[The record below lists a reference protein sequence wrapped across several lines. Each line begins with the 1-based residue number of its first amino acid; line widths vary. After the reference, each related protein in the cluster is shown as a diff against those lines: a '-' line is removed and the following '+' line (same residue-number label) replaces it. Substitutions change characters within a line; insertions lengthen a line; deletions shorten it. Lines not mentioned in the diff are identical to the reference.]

1 MRRRITHIAGFTLA
15 EALVALVLMGLVL
28 ASLATITAQ
37 WLPNWNR
44 GFARVQGAEQL
55 SIVLD
60 RLAGDLA
67 AAEFVTLNR
76 NNPRPLFEG
85 SESGVTFVRS
95 ALGPN
100 ARGGLEVVQIAET
113 TDRLGPVLL
122 RARTPFVP
130 AEKVEGPFIDPV
142 VLLRAPY
149 RVALSYAG
157 ADRVWKATWTGARE
171 LPSVVRFTIRDWV
184 TQRALAASTAS
195 VIRIQLPAVC
205 ASAKDDRR
213 CGRAERKSAPGK
225 PDATETP
232 SRQDQSPSREDR

>member
-1 MRRRITHIAGFTLA
+1 MRQAHIAGFTLA
-15 EALVALVLMGLVL
+15 EALVALALMGLVL

-60 RLAGDLA
+60 RLAGDLS

-95 ALGPN
+95 AFGPN
-100 ARGGLEVVQIAET
+100 TRGGLEVVQIAEAN
-113 TDRLGPVLL
+113 DRLGPVLL
-122 RARTPFVP
+122 RARAAFTPG
-130 AEKVEGPFIDPV
+130 EKVEGPFTDPV

-149 RVALSYAG
+149 RVAFSYAG

-171 LPSVVRFTIRDWV
+171 LPSVVRFTVRDWV
-184 TQRALAASTAS
+184 TQRTLLASTAS
-195 VIRIQLPAVC
+195 VIRIQLPALC
-205 ASAKDDRR
+205 ASTKDDRR
-213 CGRAERKSAPGK
+213 CGRAERKSAPGDK
-225 PDATETP
+225 PGQA
-232 SRQDQSPSREDR
+232 QSPSREDL

>member
-1 MRRRITHIAGFTLA
+1 MRRAHIAGFTLA
-15 EALVALVLMGLVL
+15 EALIALALMGVVL

-60 RLAGDLA
+60 RLAGDLS

-76 NNPRPLFEG
+76 SNPRPLFEG
-85 SESGVTFVRS
+85 SESGITFVRS

-100 ARGGLEVVQIAET
+100 TRGGLEVVQIAET

-122 RARTPFVP
+122 RARAPFVP
-130 AEKVEGPFIDPV
+130 AEKVEGPFIEPV

-149 RVALSYAG
+149 RIAFSYAG
-157 ADRVWKATWTGARE
+157 ADRLWKATWTGARE
-171 LPSVVRFTIRDWV
+171 LPSAVRFTIRDWA
-184 TQRALAASTAS
+184 TQRTLSASTAT
-195 VIRIQLPAVC
+195 VIRTQLPALC
-205 ASAKDDRR
+205 ASTKDDRR
-213 CGRAERKSAPGK
+213 CGRAARKSLPGDK
-225 PDATETP
+225 PG
-232 SRQDQSPSREDR
+232 QDQSPSREDR

>member
-1 MRRRITHIAGFTLA
+1 MRRAHIAGFTLA
-15 EALVALVLMGLVL
+15 EALIALALMGMVL

-60 RLAGDLA
+60 RLAGDLS

-76 NNPRPLFEG
+76 NIPRPLFEG

-100 ARGGLEVVQIAET
+100 ARGGLEVVQVAEA

-122 RARTPFVP
+122 RARAPFVP
-130 AEKVEGPFIDPV
+130 AEKVEGPFTDPV

-149 RVALSYAG
+149 RIAFSYAG
-157 ADRVWKATWTGARE
+157 ADRVWKETWTGARD
-171 LPSVVRFTIRDWV
+171 LPSVVRFTVRDWI
-184 TQRALAASTAS
+184 TQRTLLASTAT

-205 ASAKDDRR
+205 ASTKDDRR
-213 CGRAERKSAPGK
+213 CNRAPRNRAPDGK
-225 PDATETP
+225 PDAAAAQWG
-232 SRQDQSPSREDR
+232 RD

>member
-1 MRRRITHIAGFTLA
+1 MRRAHIAGFTLA
-15 EALVALVLMGLVL
+15 EALIALALMGVVL

-60 RLAGDLA
+60 RLASDLS

-85 SESGVTFVRS
+85 SESGATFVRS

-100 ARGGLEVVQIAET
+100 ARGGLEVVQVAEV
-113 TDRLGPVLL
+113 TDRLGPVLV
-122 RARTPFVP
+122 RARAPFVP
-130 AEKVEGPFIDPV
+130 AEKVEGPFTDPV

-149 RVALSYAG
+149 RIAFSYAG
-157 ADRVWKATWTGARE
+157 ADRVWKETWTGARE
-171 LPSVVRFTIRDWV
+171 LPTIVRFTVRDWV
-184 TQRALAASTAS
+184 TQRTLLTSTATM
-195 VIRIQLPAVC
+195 IRIQLPAVC
-205 ASAKDDRR
+205 ASTKDDRR
-213 CGRAERKSAPGK
+213 CGRAPRNRTPDGK
-225 PDATETP
+225 PDTAAAQWG
-232 SRQDQSPSREDR
+232 RD

>member
-1 MRRRITHIAGFTLA
+1 MRRAHIAGFTLA
-15 EALVALVLMGLVL
+15 EALVALALMGLVL

-60 RLAGDLA
+60 RLAGDLS

-85 SESGVTFVRS
+85 TESGVTFVRS

-100 ARGGLEVVQIAET
+100 ARRGLEVVQVAEA
-113 TDRLGPVLL
+113 TDRRGPVLL
-122 RARTPFVP
+122 RARAPFVP
-130 AEKVEGPFIDPV
+130 AEKVEGPFTDPV
-142 VLLRAPY
+142 VLLRTPY
-149 RVALSYAG
+149 RIVFSYAG
-157 ADRVWKATWTGARE
+157 ADRIWKATWTGARE
-171 LPSVVRFTIRDWV
+171 LPSAVRFTVRDWV
-184 TQRALAASTAS
+184 TQRILLASTAT
-195 VIRIQLPAVC
+195 VIRIQLPAAC
-205 ASAKDDRR
+205 ASTKDDRR
-213 CGRAERKSAPGK
+213 CGRAEHKSAPDSK
-225 PDATETP
+225 PDAAGAP

>member
-1 MRRRITHIAGFTLA
+1 
-15 EALVALVLMGLVL
+15 MGVVL

-60 RLAGDLA
+60 RLAGDLS

-100 ARGGLEVVQIAET
+100 ARAGLEVVQVAEA

-122 RARTPFVP
+122 RARAPFVP
-130 AEKVEGPFIDPV
+130 AEKVEGPFTDPV

-149 RVALSYAG
+149 RIAFSYAG
-157 ADRVWKATWTGARE
+157 ADRVWKETWTGARE
-171 LPSVVRFTIRDWV
+171 LPSIVRFTVRDWV
-184 TQRALAASTAS
+184 TQRTLLASTAT
-195 VIRIQLPAVC
+195 VIRIRLPAIC
-205 ASAKDDRR
+205 ASTKDDRR
-213 CGRAERKSAPGK
+213 CGRAPRNRAPDEK
-225 PDATETP
+225 PDTAAAQWG
-232 SRQDQSPSREDR
+232 RD

>member
-1 MRRRITHIAGFTLA
+1 MRRAHIAGFTLA
-15 EALVALVLMGLVL
+15 EALVALALMGLVM

-60 RLAGDLA
+60 RLAGDLS

-95 ALGPN
+95 AFGPN
-100 ARGGLEVVQIAET
+100 TRGGLEVVQIAEAN
-113 TDRLGPVLL
+113 DRLGPVLL
-122 RARTPFVP
+122 RARAAFVP
-130 AEKVEGPFIDPV
+130 AEKVEGPFTDSV
-142 VLLRAPY
+142 VLLRVPY
-149 RVALSYAG
+149 RVAFSYTG

-171 LPSVVRFTIRDWV
+171 LPSVVRFTVRDWV
-184 TQRALAASTAS
+184 TQRTLLASTTS
-195 VIRIQLPAVC
+195 VIRIQLPALC
-205 ASAKDDRR
+205 ASTKDDRR
-213 CGRAERKSAPGK
+213 CGRAERKSAPGQ
-225 PDATETP
+225 A
-232 SRQDQSPSREDR
+232 QSPSREDL

>member
-1 MRRRITHIAGFTLA
+1 MRRRIAHIAGFTLA
-15 EALVALVLMGLVL
+15 EALIALALMGVVL

-60 RLAGDLA
+60 RLAGDLS

-100 ARGGLEVVQIAET
+100 ARGGLEVVQVAEA

-122 RARTPFVP
+122 RARAPFVP
-130 AEKVEGPFIDPV
+130 AEKVEGPFTDPV

-149 RVALSYAG
+149 RIAFSYAG
-157 ADRVWKATWTGARE
+157 ADRVWKDIWTGARE
-171 LPSVVRFTIRDWV
+171 LPSAVRFTVRDWV
-184 TQRALAASTAS
+184 TQRTLLASTAT

-205 ASAKDDRR
+205 ASTKEDRR
-213 CGRAERKSAPGK
+213 CGRAARKSSPADKPG
-225 PDATETP
+225 
-232 SRQDQSPSREDR
+232 QDQTPSREDL